1 MEWPYELIHLK
12 ICWSAQRVLAYLLQV
27 IFKVR
32 LLFESITNF
41 LCIFFGDP
49 KQSSQILAVIY
60 SKFIHRHQCAFVDG
74 QKSLAYISMC
84 RPIIGL
90 TIDLLCFDQITS
102 EIVGSNL
109 EDVVNVSNIMFAF
122 FLLS

>member
-1 MEWPYELIHLK
+1 M
-12 ICWSAQRVLAYLLQV
+12 LAYLLQV

-32 LLFESITNF
+32 LFFKSITNF

-60 SKFIHRHQCAFVDG
+60 SKFIHCHQCAFVDG
-74 QKSLAYISMC
+74 QKSLTNVSVC

-90 TIDLLCFDQITS
+90 PIDLLCFYQIAS